1 MNHDIFPR
9 SRLHFGI
16 FGAARLVVHK
26 AAETLRSVM
35 SRAGES

>member
-1 MNHDIFPR
+1 LNDFR
-9 SRLHFGI
+9 VR
-16 FGAARLVVHK
+16 AARLVVHK